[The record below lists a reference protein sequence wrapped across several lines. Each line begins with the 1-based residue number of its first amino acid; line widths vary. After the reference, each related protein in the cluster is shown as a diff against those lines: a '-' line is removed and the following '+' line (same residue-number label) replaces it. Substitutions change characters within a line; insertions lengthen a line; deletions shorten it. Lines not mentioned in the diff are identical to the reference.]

1 MKAIT
6 VRVEKTVFADIKVF
20 VHDERDAVGKAIE
33 VAMHDLRPIEWMQTD
48 DGHSGEIIKREN

>member
-20 VHDERDAVGKAIE
+20 VHDERDAIPKAIE
-33 VAMHDLRPIEWMQTD
+33 VAAHDLRPIEWLQTD
-48 DGHSGEIIKREN
+48 TGHSGSIIKREN